1 MLSQSSRHQINFT
14 AINRAALARLPAI
27 LNRLLPR
34 GQRKGREFVGLN
46 PRRADHHLGSFR
58 INLDTGRWAGFA
70 TGDKSGD
77 LRCERLCNQLDDNL
91 TAQDGTQGCTRPR
104 LAFEATLPHSIP
116 PTPDVTS
123 KPRRTSGESR
133 SARSRALTRCPERR
147 RVRAAKKK
155 PAG

>member
-1 MLSQSSRHQINFT
+1 MLSRSSRHQINFT

-77 LRCERLCNQLDDNL
+77 LRGERLCNQLDDNL
-91 TAQDGTQGCTRPR
+91 TAQDGAQGCTR
-104 LAFEATLPHSIP
+104 ATPGLRSHPAALNSANA
-116 PTPDVTS
+116 
-123 KPRRTSGESR
+123 RRHQQAQAHERVKAG
-133 SARSRALTRCPERR
+133 ARAPE
-147 RVRAAKKK
+147 
-155 PAG
+155 P

>member
-46 PRRADHHLGSFR
+46 PRRADHHPASFR

-70 TGDKSGD
+70 TEDKGID
-77 LRCERLCNQLDDNL
+77 LRCERPGNQLDGNL
-91 TAQDGTQGCTRPR
+91 TGQACGQGCLRATPGPRSHLVTLDSSNARLHQQAQARKQGRRPR
-104 LAFEATLPHSIP
+104 HG
-116 PTPDVTS
+116 
-123 KPRRTSGESR
+123 R
-133 SARSRALTRCPERR
+133 
-147 RVRAAKKK
+147 
-155 PAG
+155 

>member
-14 AINRAALARLPAI
+14 AINSAALARLPAI

-58 INLDTGRWAGFA
+58 INLDTGRWAVSPPETRAATFA
-70 TGDKSGD
+70 VSGSVTSSTTI
-77 LRCERLCNQLDDNL
+77 LPRR
-91 TAQDGTQGCTRPR
+91 TAPRAAPGPR

-116 PTPDVTS
+116 PTPTS
-123 KPRRTSGESR
+123 PRTSG
-133 SARSRALTRCPERR
+133 
-147 RVRAAKKK
+147 
-155 PAG
+155 